1 MMMKKKK
8 LKPAFAV
15 LSSVAMA
22 LTLASPALADV
33 QQPSPDSKVEKF
45 KEDAN
50 IKEGKDVLYG
60 TDGKKGKISTEKIE
74 VQNNDWD
81 NDGISNDLETTGYK
95 IEFNYQTGKNEA
107 RAWDPEKDK
116 GKLKFI
122 TNPMSANSDGD
133 PFSDAYEVQYFGS
146 DSDTEFNPMVANIPN
161 LQIGIKRIG
170 VTPIKEITDSKGGSI
185 NKGWEKSVSTQHSF
199 NVGLTVGGGVE
210 GSAAGPVP
218 KADASLNVG
227 YGYSKTDTETE
238 SYSNNF
244 DWSTATTVDTAKAA
258 KVSLQLEYKNVG
270 TASAENVSPHFN
282 IRLGDKIINT
292 VKATQDRYKAQH
304 LSTEKGERN
313 KTEVLI
319 DSLEGQA
326 DVNIYLT
333 LDELKAVE
341 QGALL
346 SVEVLPTSTM
356 DVSIEQDGE
365 FKNLG
370 DLGKYESRVNASTA
384 LLETDIG
391 NKPKFRVYAPN
402 GIGSNNLTLNESFK
416 HINVDSKKVN
426 EIIDNGN
433 GTREIVAKE
442 NLEHAKESLVEK
454 ANKLGAFE
462 QLQPPTLSYSAYDP
476 IKKKIYAAV
485 VPGLF
490 GASNEISATFEK
502 KNSKSTQQVT
512 LVKNGNIYES
522 KETVSLNQF
531 DPSKEVT
538 FEINDAQKKLPTQKT
553 STVVKYNKE
562 FDNLLV
568 DNKGEFIAEG
578 KEYYLKTTANVSDY
592 GVNEEWRAAQIFQN
606 ISGKYVHFSLKGN
619 NWDGLRLGPKK
630 QAIHGPDIEAT
641 SVIIER
647 KGQSKP
653 GEPIR
658 KDEEVFLK
666 FTNSTHGGYQ
676 YLNVG
681 NGYDYSWLD
690 QERNRSTIKLEKLPN
705 EKSFYLKSD
714 STYITYRNND
724 WFSSV
729 ADNGI
734 APTVFGYEK
743 VLNPEHTTSPGEN
756 HKWELE
762 SIK

>member
-1 MMMKKKK
+1 MKK

-15 LSSVAMA
+15 LSSVTMA
-22 LTLASPALADV
+22 LTLASPALAEV
-33 QQPSPDSKVEKF
+33 QQPSPNSKVEMF
-45 KEDAN
+45 KEDVN
-50 IKEGKDVLYG
+50 VKEGKDVLYG
-60 TDGKKGKISTEKIE
+60 TDGKIGKISTENIE

-81 NDGISNDLETTGYK
+81 NDGIPNDLEINGYK
-95 IEFNYQTGKNEA
+95 IEFNPKTGKNEA

-122 TNPMSANSDGD
+122 TNSMSANSDGD

-146 DSDTEFNPMVANIPN
+146 DSDTEFNPVVANIPN

-218 KADASLNVG
+218 KGDASLNVG

-258 KVSLQLEYKNVG
+258 KVSLQLEYKNTG

-304 LSTEKGERN
+304 LSTEKGGRN

-319 DSLEGQA
+319 DSLDGQA

-356 DVSIEQDGE
+356 DLSIEKDGE
-365 FKNLG
+365 FTNLG
-370 DLGKYESRVNASTA
+370 DAGKFESRVNASTA

-402 GIGSNNLTLNESFK
+402 GVGENTNLKLNEVLK

-426 EIIDNGN
+426 EIIDNNN
-433 GTREIVAKE
+433 GSRNILPKE
-442 NLEHAKESLVEK
+442 YVENVKEEAVTK
-454 ANKLGAFE
+454 GWRVGAFE
-462 QLQPPTLSYSAYDP
+462 HLQPPTLSYSAYNP
-476 IKKKIYAAV
+476 IAKKLYAAV

-490 GASNEISATFEK
+490 GASNEITASFEK
-502 KNSKSTQQVT
+502 KNSKTTQKVT
-512 LVKNGNIYES
+512 LVKNGNVYES
-522 KETVSLNQF
+522 KETVSLDQF

-538 FEINDAQKKLPTQKT
+538 FEINDAQKKLPTQKV

-568 DNKGEFIAEG
+568 DNAGELIVEG
-578 KEYYLKTTANVSDY
+578 KPYYLKTSSSEIRGENVR
-592 GVNEEWRAAQIFQN
+592 EEWHVSTLFQSVN
-606 ISGKYVHFSLKGN
+606 GKYVHFNVKGN
-619 NWDGLRLGPKK
+619 NWDGLRLGPKN
-630 QAIHGPDIEAT
+630 QEIHGNDIQAT
-641 SVIIER
+641 PVIIER

-690 QERNRSTIKLEKLPN
+690 QERNRSTIKLDKVTN
-705 EKSFYLKSD
+705 EKNFYLKSD
-714 STYITYRNND
+714 STYITYGFNK
-724 WFSSV
+724 WVGSV

-734 APTVFGYEK
+734 FPPVSVTEYILK
-743 VLNPEHTTSPGEN
+743 PDHTTSPGNN

>member
-1 MMMKKKK
+1 MKK

-15 LSSVAMA
+15 LSSVTMA
-22 LTLASPALADV
+22 LTLASPALADI
-33 QQPSPDSKVEKF
+33 QQPSPESKVEKF
-45 KEDAN
+45 KENAN
-50 IKEGKDVLYG
+50 VKEEKAILG
-60 TDGKKGKISTEKIE
+60 TDGKKGEISPEKIE

-81 NDGISNDLETTGYK
+81 NDGIPNELEEKGYK

-107 RAWDPEKDK
+107 QAWNPEKDK

-133 PFSDAYEVQYFGS
+133 PFSDAYEVQYYGS
-146 DSDTEFNPMVANIPN
+146 DSDTDFNPMVANMPN

-218 KADASLNVG
+218 KGDASLNVG

-244 DWSTATTVDTAKAA
+244 DWSTATTIDTAKAA
-258 KVSLQLEYKNVG
+258 KVSLQLEYKNTG

-304 LSTEKGERN
+304 LSTEKGGRN

-370 DLGKYESRVNASTA
+370 DAGKYESRVNASTA

-391 NKPKFRVYAPN
+391 NKPKFRVYAPDGVGGN
-402 GIGSNNLTLNESFK
+402 TNLKLNEVLK

-426 EIIDNGN
+426 
-433 GTREIVAKE
+433 A
-442 NLEHAKESLVEK
+442 LVENSGGK
-454 ANKLGAFE
+454 ANIFEKDSLENVKEEAVTKGWRVGAFE
-462 QLQPPTLSYSAYDP
+462 KLQPPTLSYSAYDP
-476 IKKKIYAAV
+476 IKKKLYAAV

-490 GASNEISATFEK
+490 GASNEITASFEK
-502 KNSKSTQQVT
+502 KNSKTTQKVT
-512 LVKNGNIYES
+512 LVKNGNVYES
-522 KETVSLNQF
+522 KETVSLDQF

-568 DNKGEFIAEG
+568 DNKGEFIVEG
-578 KEYYLKTTANVSDY
+578 KEYYLKTIANLPN
-592 GVNEEWRAAQIFQN
+592 GVNEWWSVGNLHQN
-606 ISGKYVHFSLKGN
+606 ISGKYVHFSVKGN
-619 NWDGLRLGPKK
+619 NWDGLRIGPKN
-630 QAIHGPDIEAT
+630 QEIHGKDIQAT

-690 QERNRSTIKLEKLPN
+690 QERNRSTVKLDKISN

-714 STYITYRNND
+714 STYITYRDND

-734 APTVFGYEK
+734 APTVFGHEK
-743 VLNPEHTTSPGEN
+743 VLKPEHTTSPGEN

>member
-1 MMMKKKK
+1 
-8 LKPAFAV
+8 
-15 LSSVAMA
+15 
-22 LTLASPALADV
+22 
-33 QQPSPDSKVEKF
+33 
-45 KEDAN
+45 
-50 IKEGKDVLYG
+50 
-60 TDGKKGKISTEKIE
+60 
-74 VQNNDWD
+74 
-81 NDGISNDLETTGYK
+81 
-95 IEFNYQTGKNEA
+95 
-107 RAWDPEKDK
+107 
-116 GKLKFI
+116 
-122 TNPMSANSDGD
+122 
-133 PFSDAYEVQYFGS
+133 
-146 DSDTEFNPMVANIPN
+146 
-161 LQIGIKRIG
+161 
-170 VTPIKEITDSKGGSI
+170 GSI
-185 NKGWEKSVSTQHSF
+185 NKSWEKSVSTQHSF

-227 YGYSKTDTETE
+227 YGYSKTNTETE

-244 DWSTATTVDTAKAA
+244 DWSTATTIDTAKAA

-304 LSTEKGERN
+304 LSTEKGGRN

-370 DLGKYESRVNASTA
+370 DAGKYESRVNASTG

-391 NKPKFRVYAPN
+391 NKPKFRVYAPDGVGTN
-402 GIGSNNLTLNESFK
+402 TNLNLNEVLK

-426 EIIDNGN
+426 
-433 GTREIVAKE
+433 A
-442 NLEHAKESLVEK
+442 LVENYFGQRNIFEK
-454 ANKLGAFE
+454 DDLENVKEEAVTKGIKLGVFE

-476 IKKKIYAAV
+476 IKKKLYAAV

-502 KNSKSTQQVT
+502 KNSKATQQVT

-522 KETVSLNQF
+522 KETISLDQF

-538 FEINDAQKKLPTQKT
+538 FEINDVQKKLPTQKT

-568 DNKGEFIAEG
+568 DNEGELIVEG
-578 KEYYLKTTANVSDY
+578 KPYYLKTSAKVNDQ
-592 GVNEEWRAAQIFQN
+592 GVIEKWNAASVLEQSIN
-606 ISGKYVHFSLKGN
+606 GKYVHFSLKGN

-647 KGQSKP
+647 KGQSRP
-653 GEPIR
+653 GQPIS

-690 QERNRSTIKLEKLPN
+690 QERNRSTIKLDKISN

-714 STYITYRNND
+714 STYITFRENP
-724 WFSSV
+724 WSASV
-729 ADNGI
+729 ADDGI
-734 APTVFGYEK
+734 LPFVAAGERILKPD
-743 VLNPEHTTSPGEN
+743 HTTSPSN
-756 HKWELE
+756 DHKWELE

>member
-1 MMMKKKK
+1 MMKKKK

-22 LTLASPALADV
+22 LTLGSPALAEV
-33 QQPSPDSKVEKF
+33 QQPSPESKIEKF
-45 KEDAN
+45 NENANVKEEKA
-50 IKEGKDVLYG
+50 VLG
-60 TDGKKGKISTEKIE
+60 TDGKKGQISTEKIE

-81 NDGISNDLETTGYK
+81 NDGIPNDLETKGYK
-95 IEFNYQTGKNEA
+95 IEFNYQTGKNEVN
-107 RAWDPEKDK
+107 AWDPEKDK

-146 DSDTEFNPMVANIPN
+146 DSDTDFNPMVANMPN
-161 LQIGIKRIG
+161 LQIGINRIG

-304 LSTEKGERN
+304 LSTEKGGRN

-356 DVSIEQDGE
+356 DVSIEQDGD

-370 DLGKYESRVNASTA
+370 DAGKYEARVNASTA

-391 NKPKFRVYAPN
+391 NKPKFRVYAPE
-402 GIGSNNLTLNESFK
+402 GLGSDNVTFNEVFK
-416 HINVDSKKVN
+416 HINVDSKKTN
-426 EIIDNGN
+426 EFVYRYGEDQV
-433 GTREIVAKE
+433 IVAKE
-442 NLEHAKESLVEK
+442 NLEHVKEAGLTKGFKGGIFEK
-454 ANKLGAFE
+454 
-462 QLQPPTLSYSAYDP
+462 LQPPTLSYSAYDP
-476 IKKKIYAAV
+476 IKEKLYAAV

-490 GASNEISATFEK
+490 GASNEITATFEK
-502 KNSKSTQQVT
+502 KNSNSTQQVT

-568 DNKGEFIAEG
+568 DNKGEFIVEG
-578 KEYYLKTTANVSDY
+578 KEYYLKTTANLPN

-690 QERNRSTIKLEKLPN
+690 QERNRSTIKLEKLPDEN
-705 EKSFYLKSD
+705 SFYLKSD
-714 STYITYRNND
+714 ATYITYRNND

-734 APTVFGYEK
+734 APTVFGYEN
-743 VLNPEHTTSPGEN
+743 VLKPEHTTSPGEN

-762 SIK
+762 SIE

>member
-1 MMMKKKK
+1 MKKKK

-33 QQPSPDSKVEKF
+33 QNPNPDSKVEKF
-45 KEDAN
+45 KENAN
-50 IKEGKDVLYG
+50 VQEEKAVLG
-60 TDGKKGKISTEKIE
+60 TDGKKGQISTEKIE

-81 NDGISNDLETTGYK
+81 NDGISNDLETNGYK

-133 PFSDAYEVQYFGS
+133 PFTDDYEVAHFGS
-146 DSDTEFNPMVANIPN
+146 DSDTEFNPMVANMPN

-170 VTPIKEITDSKGGSI
+170 VTPIKAITDSKGGSI

-218 KADASLNVG
+218 KADASLNLG

-258 KVSLQLEYKNVG
+258 KVSLQLEYKNTG

-304 LSTEKGERN
+304 LSTEKGGRN

-370 DLGKYESRVNASTA
+370 DAGKYEARVNASTA

-391 NKPKFRVYAPN
+391 NKPKFRVYAPDSVN
-402 GIGSNNLTLNESFK
+402 SNNLTFNDFFK
-416 HINVDSKKVN
+416 HINVDSKKINAIV
-426 EIIDNGN
+426 DNSRGERN
-433 GTREIVAKE
+433 IFEG
-442 NLEHAKESLVEK
+442 NLENVKGSAVTKG
-454 ANKLGAFE
+454 NKVGAFE
-462 QLQPPTLSYSAYDP
+462 KLQPPTLSYSAYDP
-476 IKKKIYAAV
+476 IKKKFYAAV
-485 VPGLF
+485 VPGVF
-490 GASNEISATFEK
+490 GASNEISASFEK
-502 KNSKSTQQVT
+502 KNSNTTQKVT
-512 LVKNGNIYES
+512 LVKNGNVYES
-522 KETVSLNQF
+522 KETVSLDQF

-538 FEINDAQKKLPTQKT
+538 FEINDALKKLPTQKV

-568 DNKGEFIAEG
+568 DNKGELIVEG
-578 KEYYLKTTANVSDY
+578 KEYYLKTTANIPN
-592 GVNEEWRAAQIFQN
+592 GVKEWWSVGNLHQQIDGQ
-606 ISGKYVHFSLKGN
+606 YVHFSVKGN
-619 NWDGLRLGPKK
+619 NWDGLRLGPKN
-630 QAIHGPDIEAT
+630 QEIHGKDIQAT
-641 SVIIER
+641 PVIIER

-653 GEPIR
+653 GEPIG

-676 YLNVG
+676 YFNVG

-690 QERNRSTIKLEKLPN
+690 QERNRSTVKLDKISN
-705 EKSFYLKSD
+705 EKGFYLKSD
-714 STYITYRNND
+714 STYITYRGNE

-734 APTVFGYEK
+734 APTVFGHEK
-743 VLNPEHTTSPGEN
+743 VLKPDHTTSPGN
-756 HKWELE
+756 DHKWELE

>member
-1 MMMKKKK
+1 MIMKKKK

-33 QQPSPDSKVEKF
+33 QNPNPDSKVEKF
-45 KEDAN
+45 KENAN
-50 IKEGKDVLYG
+50 VQEEKAVLG
-60 TDGKKGKISTEKIE
+60 TDGKKGQISTEKIE

-81 NDGISNDLETTGYK
+81 NDGISNDLETNGYK

-133 PFSDAYEVQYFGS
+133 PFTDDYEVAHFGS
-146 DSDTEFNPMVANIPN
+146 DSDTEFNPMVANMPN

-170 VTPIKEITDSKGGSI
+170 VTPIKAITDSKGGSI

-218 KADASLNVG
+218 KADASLNLG

-258 KVSLQLEYKNVG
+258 KVSLQLEYKNTG

-304 LSTEKGERN
+304 LSTEKGGRN

-370 DLGKYESRVNASTA
+370 DAGKYEARVNASTA

-391 NKPKFRVYAPN
+391 NKPKFRVYAPDSVN
-402 GIGSNNLTLNESFK
+402 SNNLTFNDFFK
-416 HINVDSKKVN
+416 HINVDSKKINAIV
-426 EIIDNGN
+426 DNSRGERN
-433 GTREIVAKE
+433 IFEG
-442 NLEHAKESLVEK
+442 NLENVKGSAVTKG
-454 ANKLGAFE
+454 NKVGAFE
-462 QLQPPTLSYSAYDP
+462 KLQPPTLSYSAYDP
-476 IKKKIYAAV
+476 IKKKFYAAV
-485 VPGLF
+485 VPGVF
-490 GASNEISATFEK
+490 GASNEISASFEK
-502 KNSKSTQQVT
+502 KNSNTTQKVT
-512 LVKNGNIYES
+512 LVKNGNVYES
-522 KETVSLNQF
+522 KETVSLDQF

-538 FEINDAQKKLPTQKT
+538 FEINDALKKLPTQKV

-568 DNKGEFIAEG
+568 DNKGELIVEG
-578 KEYYLKTTANVSDY
+578 KEYYLKTTANIPN
-592 GVNEEWRAAQIFQN
+592 GVKEWWSVGNLHQQIDGQ
-606 ISGKYVHFSLKGN
+606 YVHFSVKGN
-619 NWDGLRLGPKK
+619 NWDGLRLGPKN
-630 QAIHGPDIEAT
+630 QEIHGKDIQAT
-641 SVIIER
+641 PVIIER

-653 GEPIR
+653 GEPIG

-676 YLNVG
+676 YFNVG

-690 QERNRSTIKLEKLPN
+690 QERNRSTVKLDKISN
-705 EKSFYLKSD
+705 EKGFYLKSD
-714 STYITYRNND
+714 STYITYRGNE

-734 APTVFGYEK
+734 APTVFGHEK
-743 VLNPEHTTSPGEN
+743 VLKPDHTTSPGN
-756 HKWELE
+756 DHKWELE

>member
-1 MMMKKKK
+1 MKKKKLK

-15 LSSVAMA
+15 LSSVTMA

-33 QQPSPDSKVEKF
+33 KQPSPDSKVEMF

-50 IKEGKDVLYG
+50 VKEEKAVLG
-60 TDGKKGKISTEKIE
+60 TDGKKGQISTEKIE
-74 VQNNDWD
+74 IQNNDWD
-81 NDGISNDLETTGYK
+81 NDGIPNDLETNGYK

-133 PFSDAYEVQYFGS
+133 PFTDDYEVAHFGS
-146 DSDTEFNPMVANIPN
+146 DSDTDFNPMVANMPN

-170 VTPIKEITDSKGGSI
+170 VTPIASITDSKGGSI

-210 GSAAGPVP
+210 GSAAGPTP

-258 KVSLQLEYKNVG
+258 KVSLQLEYKNTG

-304 LSTEKGERN
+304 LSTEKGGRN

-370 DLGKYESRVNASTA
+370 DAGKYESRVNASTA

-391 NKPKFRVYAPN
+391 NQPKFRVYAPN
-402 GIGSNNLTLNESFK
+402 SVGEGNLTFNEVLK

-426 EIIDNGN
+426 AIVESRGGERNIFENGN
-433 GTREIVAKE
+433 LENVKE
-442 NLEHAKESLVEK
+442 TPVSKGMRV
-454 ANKLGAFE
+454 GAFE

-476 IKKKIYAAV
+476 IKKKLYAAV

-490 GASNEISATFEK
+490 GASNEISASFEK
-502 KNSKSTQQVT
+502 KNSKATQQVT
-512 LVKNGNIYES
+512 LVKNGNSYES
-522 KETVSLNQF
+522 KETVSLDQF

-538 FEINDAQKKLPTQKT
+538 FEINDAQKKLPTQKI
-553 STVVKYNKE
+553 SIAVKYNKE

-568 DNKGEFIAEG
+568 DNKGEFIVEG
-578 KEYYLKTTANVSDY
+578 KPYYLKTTANIFD
-592 GVNEEWRAAQIFQN
+592 GVKEEWHASALYQTIG
-606 ISGKYVHFSLKGN
+606 GKYVHVSLKGN
-619 NWDGLRLGPKK
+619 NWDGLRLGPKNK
-630 QAIHGPDIEAT
+630 EIHGKDIQAT
-641 SVIIER
+641 QAVIER
-647 KGQSKP
+647 KGQSRP
-653 GEPIR
+653 GQPIG

-666 FTNSTHGGYQ
+666 FTNSTHDGYQ
-676 YLNVG
+676 YLNIG

-690 QERNRSTIKLEKLPN
+690 QERNRSTIKLDKVTN

-714 STYITYRNND
+714 STYIAFRDNP
-724 WFSSV
+724 WSGSV

-734 APTVFGYEK
+734 APLVFAGEFI
-743 VLNPEHTTSPGEN
+743 LNPDNTTSPGER

>member
-1 MMMKKKK
+1 MKKKN

-15 LSSVAMA
+15 LSSVTMA

-33 QQPSPDSKVEKF
+33 NQPSPESKVEMF
-45 KEDAN
+45 KENAN
-50 IKEGKDVLYG
+50 VKEEKAVLG
-60 TDGKKGKISTEKIE
+60 TDGKKGQISTEQIE

-81 NDGISNDLETTGYK
+81 KDGIPNDLETNGYK

-107 RAWDPEKDK
+107 QAWDPEKDK
-116 GKLKFI
+116 GKLRFI

-133 PFSDAYEVQYFGS
+133 PFTDDYEVAHFGS
-146 DSDTEFNPMVANIPN
+146 DSDTDFNPMVANMPN

-185 NKGWEKSVSTQHSF
+185 NKGWERSVSTQHSF

-210 GSAAGPVP
+210 GSAGGPTP

-258 KVSLQLEYKNVG
+258 KVSLQLEYKNTG

-304 LSTEKGERN
+304 LSTEKGGRN

-370 DLGKYESRVNASTA
+370 DAGKYESRVNASTA

-402 GIGSNNLTLNESFK
+402 GVGANTNLKLNEVLK

-426 EIIDNGN
+426 ALVENNSGQRNIFEKD
-433 GTREIVAKE
+433 
-442 NLEHAKESLVEK
+442 NLENVKEEAVTK
-454 ANKLGAFE
+454 GWKVGAFE

-476 IKKKIYAAV
+476 IKKKLYAAV

-490 GASNEISATFEK
+490 GASNEISASFEK
-502 KNSKSTQQVT
+502 KNSKTTQQVT
-512 LVKNGNIYES
+512 LVKNGNVYES
-522 KETVSLNQF
+522 KETVGLDQF

-538 FEINDAQKKLPTQKT
+538 FEINDTQKKLPTQKV

-568 DNKGEFIAEG
+568 DNKGEYIVEG
-578 KEYYLKTTANVSDY
+578 KEYYLKTTANLTN
-592 GVNEEWRAAQIFQN
+592 GVNESWSVENLLQN
-606 ISGKYVHFSLKGN
+606 ISGQYVHFSIKGN

-630 QAIHGPDIEAT
+630 QEIHGTDIEAT
-641 SVIIER
+641 PVIIER

-658 KDEEVFLK
+658 KDEEIFLK

-690 QERNRSTIKLEKLPN
+690 QERSRSTVKLDKIGN

-714 STYITYRNND
+714 STYITYRDND

-734 APTVFGYEK
+734 APTVFGHEK
-743 VLNPEHTTSPGEN
+743 VLKPENTTSPGES

>member
-1 MMMKKKK
+1 MKKTKK
-8 LKPAFAV
+8 MKPAFAV

-45 KEDAN
+45 KENAN
-50 IKEGKDVLYG
+50 VKEEKAVLG
-60 TDGKKGKISTEKIE
+60 TDGKKGEISPEKIE
-74 VQNNDWD
+74 MQNNDWD
-81 NDGISNDLETTGYK
+81 NDGIPNDLETNGYK

-146 DSDTEFNPMVANIPN
+146 DSDTELNPMIANMPN

-227 YGYSKTDTETE
+227 YGYSKTNTETE

-258 KVSLQLEYKNVG
+258 KVSLQLEYKNTG

-304 LSTEKGERN
+304 LSTEKGGRN

-319 DSLEGQA
+319 DSLDNQA
-326 DVNIYLT
+326 DVNIYLS

-341 QGALL
+341 QGAPL

-356 DVSIEQDGE
+356 DLAIEKDGE
-365 FKNLG
+365 FTNLG
-370 DLGKYESRVNASTA
+370 DAGKYESRVNASTA

-391 NKPKFRVYAPN
+391 NKPKFRVYAPD
-402 GIGSNNLTLNESFK
+402 GVGSGNLTFNEVFK

-426 EIIDNGN
+426 EFIDNGR
-433 GTREIVAKE
+433 GTREIVTKE
-442 NLEHAKESLVEK
+442 YLENAKESGVSKGVRAGVFEK
-454 ANKLGAFE
+454 
-462 QLQPPTLSYSAYDP
+462 LQPPTLTYSAYDP
-476 IKKKIYAAV
+476 IKKKLYAAV
-485 VPGLF
+485 VPGIF
-490 GASNEISATFEK
+490 GASNEIFASYEDK
-502 KNSKSTQQVT
+502 KSKTTKQVT
-512 LVKNGNIYES
+512 LVKNGNVYES
-522 KETVSLNQF
+522 KENVSLDQF

-538 FEINDAQKKLPTQKT
+538 FEINDSLKKLPTQKV

-568 DNKGEFIAEG
+568 DNKGEFIVEG
-578 KEYYLKTTANVSDY
+578 KEYYLKTTANIPN
-592 GVNEEWRAAQIFQN
+592 GVKEWWSVGNLHQQIDGQ
-606 ISGKYVHFSLKGN
+606 YVHFSVKGN

-630 QAIHGPDIEAT
+630 QAIHGTDIEAT
-641 SVIIER
+641 PVIIER

-653 GEPIR
+653 GEPIG
-658 KDEEVFLK
+658 KGEEVFLK
-666 FTNSTHGGYQ
+666 FTNSTHGGYE
-676 YLNVG
+676 YLNAG

-690 QERNRSTIKLEKLPN
+690 QERNKSTIKLDKISN

-714 STYITYRNND
+714 STYITYRGNE

-734 APTVFGYEK
+734 APTVFGHEK
-743 VLNPEHTTSPGEN
+743 VLKPEHTTSPGEN

>member
-1 MMMKKKK
+1 MKKKK

-15 LSSVAMA
+15 LSSIAMA

-33 QQPSPDSKVEKF
+33 NQPSPDSKVEKF
-45 KEDAN
+45 KEDVN
-50 IKEGKDVLYG
+50 VKEGKDVLYG

-81 NDGISNDLETTGYK
+81 NDGIPNDLETNGYK
-95 IEFNYQTGKNEA
+95 IEFNYQIGKNEA
-107 RAWDPEKDK
+107 QAWDPEKDK
-116 GKLKFI
+116 GKLRFI

-133 PFSDAYEVQYFGS
+133 PFTDDEEVKNFGS
-146 DSDTEFNPMVANIPN
+146 DSDTDFNPMIANLPN

-170 VTPIKEITDSKGGSI
+170 VTPIKEITDSRGGSI

-227 YGYSKTDTETE
+227 YGYSKTNTETE

-304 LSTEKGERN
+304 LSTEKGGRN

-356 DVSIEQDGE
+356 DVSIEKDGRFE
-365 FKNLG
+365 RLG
-370 DLGKYESRVNASTA
+370 DVGQYEARVNASTA

-402 GIGSNNLTLNESFK
+402 DTSGLT
-416 HINVDSKKVN
+416 VN
-426 EIIDNGN
+426 EVFKQIGVDFNKINAVVDNSNGERHIIP
-433 GTREIVAKE
+433 KE
-442 NLEHAKESLVEK
+442 NLENIRGSNVSKGH
-454 ANKLGAFE
+454 KLGVFE

-476 IKKKIYAAV
+476 IKKKLYAAV

-490 GASNEISATFEK
+490 GAGKEITATFEK
-502 KNSKSTQQVT
+502 KNSKSTQQLT

-522 KETVSLNQF
+522 KETVSLDQF

-568 DNKGEFIAEG
+568 DNKGEFLVEG
-578 KEYYLKTTANVSDY
+578 KEYYLKTTANLPN
-592 GVNEEWRAAQIFQN
+592 GVNEEWRAAQVFQN
-606 ISGKYVHFSLKGN
+606 ISGKYVHFNLKGN
-619 NWDGLRLGPKK
+619 NWDGLRIGPKK

-647 KGQSKP
+647 KGQSKS

-658 KDEEVFLK
+658 KDEEIFLK

-690 QERNRSTIKLEKLPN
+690 KERDRSTVKLDKNGN

-714 STYITYRNND
+714 STYITYRDND
-724 WFSSV
+724 WFRSV
-729 ADNGI
+729 ADNRI
-734 APTVFGYEK
+734 APTVFGHEK
-743 VLNPEHTTSPGEN
+743 VLKPEHTTSPGEN

>member
-1 MMMKKKK
+1 MKK

-15 LSSVAMA
+15 LSSVTMA

-33 QQPSPDSKVEKF
+33 NQPSPESKVEKF
-45 KEDAN
+45 QVDANVKEDKA
-50 IKEGKDVLYG
+50 VLG
-60 TDGKKGKISTEKIE
+60 TDGKKGQISTEKIE

-81 NDGISNDLETTGYK
+81 NDGIPNDLEENGYK

-146 DSDTEFNPMVANIPN
+146 DSDAELNPMVANMPN

-170 VTPIKEITDSKGGSI
+170 VTPIASITDSKGGSI
-185 NKGWEKSVSTQHSF
+185 SKGWEKSVSTQHSF
-199 NVGLTVGGGVE
+199 NVGLTGTGGVE

-218 KADASLNVG
+218 KGEVSLNVG
-227 YGYSKTDTETE
+227 YGYSKTETETE

-244 DWSTATTVDTAKAA
+244 DWSTAKTVDSAKAA
-258 KVSLQLEYKNVG
+258 KISLQLEYKNTG

-304 LSTEKGERN
+304 LSTEKGGRN

-319 DSLEGQA
+319 DSLDNQA
-326 DVNIYLT
+326 DVNIYLS

-356 DVSIEQDGE
+356 DLVIEKDGE
-365 FKNLG
+365 FTNLG
-370 DLGKYESRVNASTA
+370 DLGRYESRVNASTA

-402 GIGSNNLTLNESFK
+402 GVNSNNLTFNDFFK
-416 HINVDSKKVN
+416 HINVDSKKINAIV
-426 EIIDNGN
+426 DNSN
-433 GTREIVAKE
+433 GERNIFEG
-442 NLEHAKESLVEK
+442 NLENVKGSTVTK
-454 ANKLGAFE
+454 GNKVGAFE
-462 QLQPPTLSYSAYDP
+462 KLQPPALSYSAYDP
-476 IKKKIYAAV
+476 SKKKFYAAV
-485 VPGLF
+485 VPGVF
-490 GASNEISATFEK
+490 GASNEISASYEDK
-502 KNSKSTQQVT
+502 KSKTTKQVT
-512 LVKNGNIYES
+512 LVKNKGGNTYES
-522 KETVSLNQF
+522 KETISLDQF

-538 FEINDAQKKLPTQKT
+538 FEINDALKKLPTQKV

-568 DNKGEFIAEG
+568 DSKGEFIVEG
-578 KEYYLKTTANVSDY
+578 KPYYLKTSSSELREENVR
-592 GVNEEWRAAQIFQN
+592 EEWHVSTLFQTVN
-606 ISGKYVHFSLKGN
+606 GKYVHFNLRGN

-630 QAIHGPDIEAT
+630 QEIHGPDIEAT

-647 KGQSKP
+647 KGQSRP
-653 GEPIR
+653 GEPIG

-676 YLNVG
+676 YFNVG
-681 NGYDYSWLD
+681 QGYDYTWLD
-690 QERNRSTIKLEKLPN
+690 QERNRSTIKLDKIPN
-705 EKSFYLKSD
+705 QKSFYLKSD
-714 STYITYRNND
+714 STYITYRYNK
-724 WFSSV
+724 WVGSV

-734 APTVFGYEK
+734 FPPVSLHEK
-743 VLNPEHTTSPGEN
+743 ILKGEHTNSPGEN

>member
-1 MMMKKKK
+1 MKKKK

-33 QQPSPDSKVEKF
+33 NQPSPDSKVEKF
-45 KEDAN
+45 QENANAKEEKA
-50 IKEGKDVLYG
+50 VLG
-60 TDGKKGKISTEKIE
+60 TDGKRGQISTEKIE

-81 NDGISNDLETTGYK
+81 NDGIPNDLETNGYK

-116 GKLKFI
+116 GKLRFI

-133 PFSDAYEVQYFGS
+133 PFTDAYEVQYFGS
-146 DSDTEFNPMVANIPN
+146 DSDTDFNPMVANMPN

-170 VTPIKEITDSKGGSI
+170 VTPIASITDSKGGSI

-258 KVSLQLEYKNVG
+258 KVSLQLEYKNTG

-304 LSTEKGERN
+304 LSTEKGGRN

-356 DVSIEQDGE
+356 DLSVEQDGE

-370 DLGKYESRVNASTA
+370 DAGKYEARVNASTA

-391 NKPKFRVYAPN
+391 NKPKFRVYAPDSIN
-402 GIGSNNLTLNESFK
+402 SNNLTFNDFFK
-416 HINVDSKKVN
+416 HINVDSKKINAIV
-426 EIIDNGN
+426 DNSNGERNIFEGN
-433 GTREIVAKE
+433 LENVKGSSVAKG
-442 NLEHAKESLVEK
+442 
-454 ANKLGAFE
+454 NKVGAFE

-476 IKKKIYAAV
+476 HAKRLYAAV

-490 GASNEISATFEK
+490 GASNEITASFEK

-512 LVKNGNIYES
+512 LVKKGNIYES
-522 KETVSLNQF
+522 KETVSLDQF

-538 FEINDAQKKLPTQKT
+538 FEINDAQKKLPTQKV
-553 STVVKYNKE
+553 STVVKYNKA

-568 DNKGEFIAEG
+568 DNKGELIVEG
-578 KEYYLKTTANVSDY
+578 KPYYLKTSSSEIREGNVREEWNVSTLFQT
-592 GVNEEWRAAQIFQN
+592 VN
-606 ISGKYVHFSLKGN
+606 GKYVHFSLKGN

-630 QAIHGPDIEAT
+630 QEIHGPDIEAT

-653 GEPIR
+653 GEPIG

-676 YLNVG
+676 YFNVG
-681 NGYDYSWLD
+681 QGYDYSWLD
-690 QERNRSTIKLEKLPN
+690 QERNRSTIKLDKISN

-714 STYITYRNND
+714 SNYLTYRYSKWNG
-724 WFSSV
+724 SV

-734 APTVFGYEK
+734 YPPVSLHENILTG
-743 VLNPEHTTSPGEN
+743 EHTDSPGEK

>member
-1 MMMKKKK
+1 MKKKK

-15 LSSVAMA
+15 LSSVTMA

-33 QQPSPDSKVEKF
+33 NQPSPESKVEKF
-45 KEDAN
+45 QENANVKEEKA
-50 IKEGKDVLYG
+50 VLG
-60 TDGKKGKISTEKIE
+60 TDGKKGQISTEKIE

-81 NDGISNDLETTGYK
+81 KDGIPNDLETNGYK

-107 RAWDPEKDK
+107 QAWDPEKDK

-133 PFSDAYEVQYFGS
+133 PFTDDYEVAHFGS
-146 DSDTEFNPMVANIPN
+146 DSDTDFNPMVANMPN

-210 GSAAGPVP
+210 GSAAGPTP

-258 KVSLQLEYKNVG
+258 KVSLQLEYKNTG

-304 LSTEKGERN
+304 LSTEKGGRN

-370 DLGKYESRVNASTA
+370 DAGKYESRVNASTA

-391 NKPKFRVYAPN
+391 NQPKFRVYAPN
-402 GIGSNNLTLNESFK
+402 GVGANTNLKLNEVLK

-426 EIIDNGN
+426 
-433 GTREIVAKE
+433 A
-442 NLEHAKESLVEK
+442 LVENYGGQRDVFEK
-454 ANKLGAFE
+454 NSLENIKEEAVTKGWRVGVFE

-476 IKKKIYAAV
+476 IKKKLYAAV
-485 VPGLF
+485 VPGLL
-490 GASNEISATFEK
+490 GANNEITASFEK
-502 KNSKSTQQVT
+502 RNSKTTQQVT
-512 LVKNGNIYES
+512 LVKNGNSYES
-522 KETVSLNQF
+522 KETVSLDQF

-538 FEINDAQKKLPTQKT
+538 FEINDAQKKLPIQKI
-553 STVVKYNKE
+553 STAVKYNKE

-568 DNKGEFIAEG
+568 DNNGEFIVEG
-578 KEYYLKTTANVSDY
+578 KPYYLKTSSSEIREGNVR
-592 GVNEEWRAAQIFQN
+592 EEWHVSTLFQTVN
-606 ISGKYVHFSLKGN
+606 GKYVHFNLKGN

-630 QAIHGPDIEAT
+630 QEIHGPDIEAT

-647 KGQSKP
+647 KGQSRP
-653 GEPIR
+653 GEPIG

-690 QERNRSTIKLEKLPN
+690 QERNRSTIKLDKIPN
-705 EKSFYLKSD
+705 QKSFYLKSD
-714 STYITYRNND
+714 STYITYRYNK
-724 WFSSV
+724 WVGSV

-734 APTVFGYEK
+734 FPPVSLHENILTG
-743 VLNPEHTTSPGEN
+743 EHTNSPDEK

>member
-1 MMMKKKK
+1 MKKKN
-8 LKPAFAV
+8 LKPAYAV

-33 QQPSPDSKVEKF
+33 NQPSPESKVEMF
-45 KEDAN
+45 KENAN
-50 IKEGKDVLYG
+50 VKEEKAVLG
-60 TDGKKGKISTEKIE
+60 TDGKKGQISTEQIE

-81 NDGISNDLETTGYK
+81 KDGIPNDLETNGYK
-95 IEFNYQTGKNEA
+95 IEFNYQTGKNEV

-133 PFSDAYEVQYFGS
+133 PFTDDYEVAHFGS
-146 DSDTEFNPMVANIPN
+146 DSDTDFNPMVANMPN

-210 GSAAGPVP
+210 GSAAGPTP

-258 KVSLQLEYKNVG
+258 KVSLQLEYKNTG

-304 LSTEKGERN
+304 LSTEKGGRN

-370 DLGKYESRVNASTA
+370 DAGKYESRVNASTA

-402 GIGSNNLTLNESFK
+402 GVSANTNLKLNEVLK

-426 EIIDNGN
+426 ALVENNGGQRN
-433 GTREIVAKE
+433 IFEKD
-442 NLEHAKESLVEK
+442 NLENVKEEAVTK
-454 ANKLGAFE
+454 GWKVGAFE
-462 QLQPPTLSYSAYDP
+462 QIQPPTLSYSAYDP
-476 IKKKIYAAV
+476 IKKKLYAAV

-490 GASNEISATFEK
+490 GASNEISASFEK
-502 KNSKSTQQVT
+502 KNSKTTQQVT
-512 LVKNGNIYES
+512 LVKNGNVYES
-522 KETVSLNQF
+522 KETVGLDQF

-538 FEINDAQKKLPTQKT
+538 FEINDAQKKLPTQKV

-568 DNKGEFIAEG
+568 DNAGQFIVEG
-578 KEYYLKTTANVSDY
+578 KQYYLKTSANINDQ
-592 GVNEEWRAAQIFQN
+592 GVIEKWNAASVLEQSIN
-606 ISGKYVHFSLKGN
+606 GKYVHFSLKGN
-619 NWDGLRLGPKK
+619 NWDGLRLGPKS
-630 QAIHGPDIEAT
+630 QEIHGTDIHAT
-641 SVIIER
+641 PVIIER
-647 KGQSKP
+647 KGQSRS
-653 GEPIR
+653 GEPIG

-676 YLNVG
+676 YLNIG
-681 NGYDYSWLD
+681 TGYDYSWLD
-690 QERNRSTIKLEKLPN
+690 QERDRSTIKLDKITN
-705 EKSFYLKSD
+705 KNKFYLKSD
-714 STYITYRNND
+714 STYITFRENP
-724 WFSSV
+724 WSGSV

-734 APTVFGYEK
+734 APFVAGGERILK
-743 VLNPEHTTSPGEN
+743 SENTTSPSEN
-756 HKWELE
+756 HEWELE

>member
-1 MMMKKKK
+1 MKKKK

-33 QQPSPDSKVEKF
+33 QNPSSDSKVEKF
-45 KEDAN
+45 KENAN
-50 IKEGKDVLYG
+50 VTEEKAVLG
-60 TDGKKGKISTEKIE
+60 TDGKKGQISTEKIE

-81 NDGISNDLETTGYK
+81 NDGISNDLEIKGYK
-95 IEFNYQTGKNEA
+95 IEFNYQTGKNEVS
-107 RAWDPEKDK
+107 AWDPEKDK

-146 DSDTEFNPMVANIPN
+146 DSDTDFNPMVANMPN

-244 DWSTATTVDTAKAA
+244 DWSTATTIDTAKAA

-304 LSTEKGERN
+304 LSTEKGGRN

-356 DVSIEQDGE
+356 DVSIEQDGD

-370 DLGKYESRVNASTA
+370 DAGKYEARVNASTA

-391 NKPKFRVYAPN
+391 NKPKFRVYAPE
-402 GIGSNNLTLNESFK
+402 GSGSNNVSFNEVFK
-416 HINVDSKKVN
+416 HINVDSKKTN
-426 EIIDNGN
+426 EFVYRYGE
-433 GTREIVAKE
+433 GQAIVAKE
-442 NLEHAKESLVEK
+442 NLKNAKETGLTKSFSGGVFEK
-454 ANKLGAFE
+454 
-462 QLQPPTLSYSAYDP
+462 LQSPTLSYSAYDS
-476 IKKKIYAAV
+476 IKKKLYAAV

-490 GASNEISATFEK
+490 GASNEITATFEK

-553 STVVKYNKE
+553 STVVKYNKA

-568 DNKGEFIAEG
+568 DNKGEFIVEG
-578 KEYYLKTTANVSDY
+578 KEYYLKTTANLPN

-619 NWDGLRLGPKK
+619 NWDGLRIGPKK

-690 QERNRSTIKLEKLPN
+690 QERNRSTIKLEKLPD

-743 VLNPEHTTSPGEN
+743 VLKPEHTTSPGEN